1 MLFLDNLAVI
11 LGSLTLQDK
20 YNIRTLSENMKFICN
35 HLRNRTEKLTERLA
49 FLLVSNRFYIFHTD
63 WKRICF
69 FTIVKNYDHISFSKF
84 IKYLQNTWHQKAYIL
99 LIHTQYT
106 YIIGKYKIYL
116 KQVEKRAF
124 RSAFLSCFANDYK
137 WISYFLTMYLKSL
150 CDHNFWRS

>member
-1 MLFLDNLAVI
+1 MMAQI
-11 LGSLTLQDK
+11 IS
-20 YNIRTLSENMKFICN
+20 
-35 HLRNRTEKLTERLA
+35 KLLK
-49 FLLVSNRFYIFHTD
+49 FLLFHFMNFFLCIISNTD

-84 IKYLQNTWHQKAYIL
+84 IKYLQNTCNQKAYIL

-137 WISYFLTMYLKSL
+137 WISYFLTMYVYCTCPAMSMNPK
-150 CDHNFWRS
+150 